1 MRLSILA
8 ALLAGLLATAP
19 AHART
24 TAPDP
29 WEAKAREI
37 LARSVAFRSTAS
49 HKETPQLVAYLAGEF
64 RAAGV
69 PEGALTILPVKDT
82 AAMVVRIAG
91 RDRSRKPILF
101 SAHLDV
107 VEANPADWARDPF
120 TLIEEG
126 GFFFGR
132 GSLDDK
138 AGVAQ
143 LATLII
149 RMARERLVPSRDLVF
164 AFIGDEETTMDTT
177 RLLAGPRRDLIE
189 AEFALNADAGG
200 GLLDEATGRPVIY
213 YIQGGEKTYSDFIL
227 TVSNPGGH
235 SSAPRADNAIYTL
248 AAALRRIEAHRF
260 PVMSNDLTLSTMRA
274 EGRLRSDEVGRAM
287 AAFAASPGDGPA
299 AERLS
304 REPSLVGQLRTTC
317 VATMLLAGHAPNAL
331 PQSASANVNCRIWPG
346 VGVEAT
352 RRELERIVADPA
364 VAIRAETAG
373 SIESPASPPRADV
386 EQAVRRAL
394 AASGWGAVPIAYEQ
408 SNGATDGSHYRA
420 AGIPT
425 YGVTLLFMKDSDQ
438 FAHGLNERVPVES
451 FDRATRGWWELVKT
465 LADPRPAR

>member
-1 MRLSILA
+1 MPMRF
-8 ALLAGLLATAP
+8 ALLAAAAAATLLAIPALAEPAAP
-19 AHART
+19 PV
-24 TAPDP
+24 AP
-29 WEAKAREI
+29 EIKAREI
-37 LARSVAFRSTAS
+37 LARSVAFKSTAS
-49 HKETPQLVAYLAGEF
+49 QKETPQLVAYLAGEF

-69 PEGALTILPVKDT
+69 PEDAITILPVKDT

-91 RDRSRKPILF
+91 RDRSRRPILF

-126 GFFFGR
+126 GFLFGR

-149 RMARERLVPSRDLVF
+149 RLARERLVPARDLVF
-164 AFIGDEETTMDTT
+164 AFIGDEETTMETT
-177 RLLAGPRRDLIE
+177 RLLAGARRDLIE
-189 AEFALNADAGG
+189 AEFALNADSGG
-200 GLLDEATGRPVIY
+200 GLLDEATGKPVIY

-227 TVSNPGGH
+227 TVTNPGGH

-248 AAALRRIEAHRF
+248 AAALKRIEAHRF
-260 PVMSNDLTLSTMRA
+260 PVMSNALTLSTMRA
-274 EGRLRSDEVGRAM
+274 EGALRTDEVGRAM
-287 AAFAASPGDGPA
+287 ADFAASPVDGPA

-317 VATMLLAGHAPNAL
+317 VATMVLAGHAPNAL

-373 SIESPASPPRADV
+373 SIESPASAPRADV
-386 EQAVRRAL
+386 EAAVRRAL
-394 AASGWGAVPIAYEQ
+394 KATWGDIPIAYEQ

-451 FDRATRGWWELVKT
+451 FDRATRGWWELVRA
-465 LADPRPAR
+465 LADPR